1 MRYGIIGTGAI
12 GGYYGA
18 KLAHAG
24 QEVHFLLHSDYEY
37 VKQHGLQV
45 DSCDGSFHLDN
56 VNVYQHAGDMPQCDV
71 VLVGL
76 KSVNN
81 NKLQS
86 LLPPL
91 LHDKAA
97 SKREQSDARIDSA
110 EREQARPK
118 VKTLVVLI
126 QNGIGVEEDVQ
137 KMFPGVQLA
146 AGLAFIC
153 SAKTQPG
160 LVSHQCYGSINLAN
174 YSCQDEAL
182 MQTVVDEFR
191 AAGIETGLVE
201 YHEARWKKA
210 VWNMPFNGMTVALH
224 TQTDKLLKNPSTRQL
239 IREQMMEVVRTAQ
252 HLGVKNLDESFVA
265 KMIETTDAMTP
276 YSPSMRLDYDFH
288 RPMEIYYLYTRPLEI
303 ARASGCPMPKLEM
316 LEAELRF
323 LEAEQQ

>member
-81 NKLQS
+81 SKLQP
-86 LLPPL
+86 LLSPL
-91 LHDKAA
+91 LHG
-97 SKREQSDARIDSA
+97 E
-110 EREQARPK
+110 
-118 VKTLVVLI
+118 TLVVLI

>member
-45 DSCDGSFHLDN
+45 DSCDGSFHLDD
-56 VNVYQHAGDMPQCDV
+56 VNVYGQTKDMPACDV

-81 NKLQS
+81 DKLPA

-97 SKREQSDARIDSA
+97 
-110 EREQARPK
+110 K

-137 KMFPGVQLA
+137 KMFPEVQLA

-153 SAKTQPG
+153 SAKTKPG

-174 YSCQDEAL
+174 YSCRDEAL
-182 MQTVVDEFR
+182 MQAVVDEFR
-191 AAGIETGLVE
+191 EAGIETGLVE

-224 TQTDKLLKNPSTRQL
+224 TQTDLLLKNASTRQL
-239 IREQMMEVVRTAQ
+239 IREQMMEVVGAAQ
-252 HLGVKNLDESFVA
+252 HLGVKNLDEKFVD
-265 KMIETTDAMTP
+265 KMIATTDVMTP

-288 RPMEIYYLYTRPLEI
+288 RQMEIYYLYTRPIEI
-303 ARASGCPMPKLEM
+303 AREAGYSMPKLEM

-323 LEAEQQ
+323 LESMNG

>member
-12 GGYYGA
+12 GGFYGA

-24 QEVHFLLHSDYEY
+24 KEVHFLLHSDYEY

-45 DSCDGSFHLDN
+45 DSCDGSFHLAD
-56 VNVYQHAGDMPQCDV
+56 VNAYQHTEDMPKCDV
-71 VLVGL
+71 VLVCL

-81 NKLQS
+81 GKLPS
-86 LLPPL
+86 LLSPL
-91 LHDKAA
+91 LHD
-97 SKREQSDARIDSA
+97 
-110 EREQARPK
+110 
-118 VKTLVVLI
+118 KTLVVLI

-137 KMFPGVQLA
+137 KMFPDVQLA

-153 SAKTQPG
+153 SAKTEPG

-174 YSCQDEAL
+174 YSCRAEAL

-191 AAGIETGLVE
+191 QAGIETVLVE

-224 TQTDKLLKNPSTRQL
+224 TQTDLLLKNKATRQL
-239 IREQMMEVVRTAQ
+239 IREQMMEVVNAAR
-252 HLGVKNLDESFVA
+252 HLGVKNLDESFVE
-265 KMIETTDAMTP
+265 KMIATTDAMTP

-288 RPMEIYYLYTRPLEI
+288 RPMEIYYIYTRPLKI
-303 ARASGCPMPKLEM
+303 AREAGCPMPKLEM

-323 LEAEQQ
+323 LEEAH

>member
-37 VKQHGLQV
+37 VKQYGLQV
-45 DSCDGSFHLDN
+45 DSCDGSFHLDD
-56 VNVYQHAGDMPQCDV
+56 VNVYQHTEDMPKCDV

-81 NKLQS
+81 GKLPS

-91 LHDKAA
+91 LHND
-97 SKREQSDARIDSA
+97 
-110 EREQARPK
+110 
-118 VKTLVVLI
+118 TLVVLI
-126 QNGIGVEEDVQ
+126 QNGIGVEDDVQ
-137 KMFPGVQLA
+137 KMFPDVQLA

-153 SAKTQPG
+153 SAKTEPG

-174 YSCQDEAL
+174 YSCRDEAL
-182 MQTVVDEFR
+182 MQAVVDEFR
-191 AAGIETGLVE
+191 QANIETGLVE

-224 TQTDKLLKNPSTRQL
+224 TQTDLLLKNPSTRHL
-239 IREQMMEVVRTAQ
+239 IREQMMEVVSTAQ
-252 HLGVKNLDESFVA
+252 HLGVKNLDASFVD

-303 ARASGCPMPKLEM
+303 ARESGCPMPKLEM

-323 LEAEQQ
+323 LEAVRQSESRE

>member
-12 GGYYGA
+12 GGYYGV

-86 LLPPL
+86 LLSPL
-91 LHDKAA
+91 LHG
-97 SKREQSDARIDSA
+97 E
-110 EREQARPK
+110 
-118 VKTLVVLI
+118 TLVVLI

-137 KMFPGVQLA
+137 KIFPDVQLA

-160 LVSHQCYGSINLAN
+160 LVCHQCYGSINLAN

>member
-45 DSCDGSFHLDN
+45 DSCDGSFHLAD
-56 VNVYQHAGDMPQCDV
+56 VNVYQHTEEMPKCDV

-81 NKLQS
+81 DKLQS
-86 LLPPL
+86 LLPSL
-91 LHDKAA
+91 LHDH
-97 SKREQSDARIDSA
+97 
-110 EREQARPK
+110 
-118 VKTLVVLI
+118 TLVVLI

-137 KMFPGVQLA
+137 KMFPKVQLA

-160 LVSHQCYGSINLAN
+160 VVSHQCYGSINLAN
-174 YSCQDEAL
+174 YSCRDETQ
-182 MQTVVDEFR
+182 MQAVVDEFR
-191 AAGIETGLVE
+191 QVGIETGLVE

-224 TQTDKLLKNPSTRQL
+224 TQTDLLLKNKATRQL
-239 IREQMMEVVRTAQ
+239 IREQMMEVVNTAQ
-252 HLGVKNLDESFVA
+252 HLGVKNLDVTFID
-265 KMIETTDAMTP
+265 KMIDMTDAMTP

-303 ARASGCPMPKLEM
+303 AREAGCPMPKLEM

-323 LEAEQQ
+323 LESCAGAGRQ

>member
-24 QEVHFLLHSDYEY
+24 EEVHFLLHSDYEY

-56 VNVYQHAGDMPQCDV
+56 VNVYQQAGDMPRCDV

-81 NKLQS
+81 SKLQP
-86 LLPPL
+86 LLSPL
-91 LHDKAA
+91 LHG
-97 SKREQSDARIDSA
+97 E
-110 EREQARPK
+110 
-118 VKTLVVLI
+118 TLVVLI

-160 LVSHQCYGSINLAN
+160 LVCHQCYGSINLAN

-252 HLGVKNLDESFVA
+252 HLGVKNLDESFVD

>member
-24 QEVHFLLHSDYEY
+24 QKVHFLLHSDYEY

-45 DSCDGSFHLDN
+45 DSCDGSFHLDDIN
-56 VNVYQHAGDMPQCDV
+56 AYQHAEDMPQCDV

-81 NKLQS
+81 EKLQS

-91 LHDKAA
+91 LHAH
-97 SKREQSDARIDSA
+97 
-110 EREQARPK
+110 
-118 VKTLVVLI
+118 TLVVLI

-137 KMFPGVQLA
+137 KMFPNVQLA

-153 SAKTQPG
+153 SAKTKPG

-174 YSCQDEAL
+174 YSCKDETL
-182 MQTVVDEFR
+182 MQAVVDEFR
-191 AAGIETGLVE
+191 QAGIETGFVE

-224 TQTDKLLKNPSTRQL
+224 TQTDLLLKNQSTRQL
-239 IREQMMEVVRTAQ
+239 IREQMMEVVSTAR
-252 HLGVKNLDESFVA
+252 HLGVKNLDASFVD
-265 KMIETTDAMTP
+265 KMIEMTDAMTP

-288 RPMEIYYLYTRPLEI
+288 RRMEIYYLYTRPLEI
-303 ARASGCPMPKLEM
+303 AREAGFRMPKLEM

-323 LEAEQQ
+323 LEEER

>member
-37 VKQHGLQV
+37 VKQNGLQV

-56 VNVYQHAGDMPQCDV
+56 VNAYGQTKDMPACDV

-81 NKLQS
+81 DKLQA

-118 VKTLVVLI
+118 GKTLVVLI

-137 KMFPGVQLA
+137 KMFPEVQLA

-153 SAKTQPG
+153 SAKTKPG
-160 LVSHQCYGSINLAN
+160 VVSHQCYGSINLAN
-174 YSCQDEAL
+174 YSCRDEAL
-182 MQTVVDEFR
+182 MQAVVDEFR
-191 AAGIETGLVE
+191 EAGIETGFVE
-201 YHEARWKKA
+201 YQEARWKKA

-224 TQTDKLLKNPSTRQL
+224 TQTDLLLKNAATRQL
-239 IREQMMEVVRTAQ
+239 IREQMMEVVGAAQ
-252 HLGVKNLDESFVA
+252 HLGVKNLDEAFVD
-265 KMIETTDAMTP
+265 KMIEMTDSMTP

-288 RPMEIYYLYTRPLEI
+288 RPMEIYYLYTRPLGM
-303 ARASGCPMPKLEM
+303 AREAGYRMAKLEM

-323 LEAEQQ
+323 LETV

>member
-1 MRYGIIGTGAI
+1 MKYGIIGTGAI

-24 QEVHFLLHSDYEY
+24 QEVHFLLRSDYEY

-45 DSCDGSFHLDN
+45 DSCDGSFHLDD
-56 VNVYQHAGDMPQCDV
+56 VNAYQRPEDMPVCDV
-71 VLVGL
+71 VLVCL

-81 NKLQS
+81 SKLLA

-91 LHDKAA
+91 LHD
-97 SKREQSDARIDSA
+97 R
-110 EREQARPK
+110 
-118 VKTLVVLI
+118 TLVVLI

-137 KMFPGVQLA
+137 KMFPDVQLA

-160 LVSHQCYGSINLAN
+160 IVSHQCYGSINLAD
-174 YSCQDEAL
+174 YSCRDEAL
-182 MQTVVDEFR
+182 IQTVVDEFR
-191 AAGIETGLVE
+191 EAGIETGLVE

-224 TQTDKLLKNPSTRQL
+224 TQTDLLLKNKSTRQL
-239 IREQMMEVVRTAQ
+239 IREQMMEVVTTAQ
-252 HLGVKNLDESFVA
+252 HLGVKNIDESFVD
-265 KMIETTDAMTP
+265 KMIEMTDAMTP

-288 RPMEIYYLYTRPLEI
+288 RSMEIYYIYSRPLEI
-303 ARASGCPMPKLEM
+303 AREADCRMSKLEM

-323 LEAEQQ
+323 LEED

>member
-1 MRYGIIGTGAI
+1 MKYGIIGTGAI

-45 DSCDGSFHLDN
+45 DSCDGSFHLDD
-56 VNVYQHAGDMPQCDV
+56 VNAYQRPEDMPVCDV
-71 VLVGL
+71 VLVCL

-81 NKLQS
+81 SKLPA

-91 LHDKAA
+91 LHD
-97 SKREQSDARIDSA
+97 R
-110 EREQARPK
+110 
-118 VKTLVVLI
+118 TLVVLI

-137 KMFPGVQLA
+137 KMFPDVQLA

-160 LVSHQCYGSINLAN
+160 IVSHQCYGSINLAD
-174 YSCQDEAL
+174 YSCRDEAL
-182 MQTVVDEFR
+182 ILAVVDEFR
-191 AAGIETGLVE
+191 EAGVETGLVE

-224 TQTDKLLKNPSTRQL
+224 TQTDLLLKNKSTRQL
-239 IREQMMEVVRTAQ
+239 IREQMMEVVTTAQ
-252 HLGVKNLDESFVA
+252 HLGVKNIDESFVD
-265 KMIETTDAMTP
+265 KMIEMTDAMIP

-288 RPMEIYYLYTRPLEI
+288 RSMEIYYIYSRPLEI
-303 ARASGCPMPKLEM
+303 AREAGSRMPKLEM

-323 LEAEQQ
+323 LEED